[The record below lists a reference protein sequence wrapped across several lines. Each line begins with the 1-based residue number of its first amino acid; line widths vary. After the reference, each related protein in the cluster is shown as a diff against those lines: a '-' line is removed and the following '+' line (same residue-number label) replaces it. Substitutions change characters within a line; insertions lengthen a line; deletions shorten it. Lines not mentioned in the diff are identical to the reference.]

1 MRNGIWVLSAIVVL
15 TILGTLVVE
24 YQFQSARDCA
34 ETEMLIGRRDTDPR
48 VISSIKKDPIIVE
61 NEEKPDQIHET
72 EAEDVKD
79 KEKPIEEAE
88 KRKEKEESVEQ
99 KKEGKRKEAENI
111 NAWVPKDGD
120 PTKPHSGMSEKSRRA
135 WEKFGK
141 EHKCAMNEEHYF
153 QIFWDL
159 HPFGYPAEGTLLL
172 IFPLPPKTSHSN
184 ANATTKEGKESERS
198 NWIWPS
204 NIFREW

>member
-159 HPFGYPAEGTLLL
+159 HPFGYPAEGT
-172 IFPLPPKTSHSN
+172 PLFAPPPPTKSN
-184 ANATTKEGKESERS
+184 LRAKEGKESERS